1 MAFLE
6 YPFRVGFRDTGNS
19 NKLTNKSFLSFLED
33 SGGLHSEKAGFGIN
47 EIRKTNLSWIL
58 IGWKLKVIS
67 RPTFGTNITV
77 RTWGRDFSKIHTFR
91 DFEVYDDNNNLVA
104 IATSKWILF
113 DIEKNKITR
122 ITPELIEKYTPE
134 QKSVFDENEIDFS
147 IENEPEQVFNT
158 FNYTVS
164 RSDIDIN
171 NHMHNLNYLDLAYD
185 SLPEDVYQNIDLKNI
200 EIVYKKECYL
210 NDNLKCNYY
219 FKDNVHYVYIKS
231 LDNSILHAIV
241 KLY

>member
-6 YPFRVGFRDTGNS
+6 YDFRVGFRDTGNG

-33 SGGLHSEKAGFGIN
+33 SGGLHSEKTGFGIN
-47 EIRKTNLSWIL
+47 EIRKTNLSWLL

-67 RPTFGTNITV
+67 RPTFGTNLKV
-77 RTWGRDFSKIHTFR
+77 RTWGRDFSKINTFR
-91 DFEVYDDNNNLVA
+91 DFEVYDDNNNLIA

-113 DIEKNKITR
+113 DTEKNKITK

-134 QKSVFDENEIDFS
+134 NKSVFDENEINFS
-147 IENEPEQVFNT
+147 INDENEQISNT

-171 NHMHNLNYLDLAYD
+171 NHMHNLNYLDLAYEA
-185 SLPEDVYQNIDLKNI
+185 LPEDIYKHIDLKNI
-200 EIVYKKECYL
+200 EIIYKKECYL
-210 NDNLKCNYY
+210 NDKLKCNYY
-219 FKDNVHYVYIKS
+219 FQDNIHYVYIKNE
-231 LDNSILHAIV
+231 DNSILHAVIT
-241 KLY
+241 LY